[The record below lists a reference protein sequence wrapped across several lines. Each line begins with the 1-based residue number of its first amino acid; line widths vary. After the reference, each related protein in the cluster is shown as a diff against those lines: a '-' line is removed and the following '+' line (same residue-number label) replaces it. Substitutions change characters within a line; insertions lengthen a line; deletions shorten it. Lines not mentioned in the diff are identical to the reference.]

1 MKQENELGL
10 RISAKYNRIYVHRT
24 TLKAIGNPEFV
35 SLGIHPKSKKLV
47 VLAAE
52 ECDKEA
58 MRVRYTEDNIFA
70 DQQKHVKALSS
81 FETFKA
87 HIEADDPKQKMIEA
101 IVQSYG
107 LAITSTKA
115 KNSISAVSTL
125 ERIYDKY
132 GQAVLDTTLRLAIAT
147 WEGENNSLSGS
158 ILMGIARIVVAY
170 GDSLKEDVFKDH
182 VGRVSVK
189 AIIRAAKER
198 RPGALGYSEAMI
210 IEYNKKSK
218 FRLSLK
224 TLYGGK
230 QTSDEDEFG
239 EE

>member
-35 SLGIHPKSKKLV
+35 SLGI
-47 VLAAE
+47 
-52 ECDKEA
+52 
-58 MRVRYTEDNIFA
+58 
-70 DQQKHVKALSS
+70 
-81 FETFKA
+81 
-87 HIEADDPKQKMIEA
+87 
-101 IVQSYG
+101 
-107 LAITSTKA
+107 
-115 KNSISAVSTL
+115 
-125 ERIYDKY
+125 YDKY
-132 GQAVLDTTLRLAIAT
+132 GQAVLDRTLRLAAAT
-147 WEGENNSLSGS
+147 WEGENNSFSGN

-170 GDSLKEDVFKDH
+170 GDTVRDDVFKDH

-230 QTSDEDEFG
+230 AMSGEDDFG